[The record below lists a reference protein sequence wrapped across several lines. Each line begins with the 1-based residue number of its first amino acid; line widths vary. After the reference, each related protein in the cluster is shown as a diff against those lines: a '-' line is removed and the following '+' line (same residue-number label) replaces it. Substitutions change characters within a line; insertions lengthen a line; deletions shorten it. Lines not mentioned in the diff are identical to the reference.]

1 LHPPLPSEGP
11 QKVFEHPDTGTI
23 SVFPPFSDE
32 ENIRPHRLVG
42 VRRIVIEKGIVDS
55 KAFDQMV
62 QGYCYALTDVP
73 AAPLSV

>member
-1 LHPPLPSEGP
+1 
-11 QKVFEHPDTGTI
+11 
-23 SVFPPFSDE
+23 
-32 ENIRPHRLVG
+32 
-42 VRRIVIEKGIVDS
+42 VIEKGIVDS